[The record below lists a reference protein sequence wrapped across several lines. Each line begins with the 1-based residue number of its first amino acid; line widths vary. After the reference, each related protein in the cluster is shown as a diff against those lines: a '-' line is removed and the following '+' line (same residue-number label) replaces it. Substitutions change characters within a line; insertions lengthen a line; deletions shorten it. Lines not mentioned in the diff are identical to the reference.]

1 MKPSRALI
9 LTHAANDVL
18 GSLPELLAEQGISVH
33 VTDVG
38 KPLPDAAS
46 LDLLFVMGSP
56 ESAYDHSLPWVP
68 KELAWLN
75 TVQKH
80 GVPTLGICFGSQ
92 ILARVLGG
100 ECYRNRAPEIGWLT
114 HQTFE
119 DDWPH
124 GGPWLDFHFDA
135 FRLPPGA
142 TLLSATD
149 MAPQAY
155 RQGKSMGVQFHP
167 EITVQMYN
175 TWINEWLEVEAGRR
189 FHAESG
195 ELLERIREQI
205 QTHEASNR
213 DNFRRLL
220 ADFLQRAGA

>member
-18 GSLPELLAEQGISVH
+18 GSLPELLAEQGITVH
-33 VTDVG
+33 VTDVFA
-38 KPLPDAAS
+38 PLPAPSS
-46 LDLLFVMGSP
+46 LDLLIVMGSP
-56 ESAYDHSLPWVP
+56 ESAYDHRLPWLP
-68 KELAWLN
+68 KELAWLKE
-75 TVQKH
+75 VQKH

-100 ECYRNRAPEIGWLT
+100 ECYRNHAPEIGCLEHQCLT
-114 HQTFE
+114 

-135 FRLPPGA
+135 FRVPPNA
-142 TLLSATD
+142 TLLSTTD

-155 RQGKSMGVQFHP
+155 RHGRSLGVQFHP
-167 EITVQMYN
+167 EITTPMYDS
-175 TWINEWLEVEAGRR
+175 WINEWLTVEAGRR
-189 FHAESG
+189 FHAQSG

-205 QTHEASNR
+205 QSNETRNR

-220 ADFLQRAGA
+220 GDFLQQAG